1 MALRFQQHP
10 GLVVYLT
17 AGDAGL
23 SSSQPPHSNGAG
35 ADLSVTREI
44 ALAAIDAGADVIE
57 LGVPFSDPLADG
69 PVIQRASERALAR
82 GTRLKDVL
90 ALAGEL
96 RDARPEAGLVI
107 FSYLNPIL
115 RFGLAK
121 FADAAAEAGVDGVL
135 ITDMIVEEAGE
146 YIAEMERVNLAP
158 IFLAAPT
165 SPDERLR
172 AIAAHSKGF
181 IYAISRTGI
190 TGQQQNVAADAE
202 ALVERIRRA
211 TGHKDG
217 PEDDADWRGLP
228 VAVGFG
234 ISNADHVAEVAKF
247 ADAAVIGSAI
257 VELIERS
264 TEEQAPGVVARFIR
278 GLFTQGLRQP
288 VEVQTL

>member
-1 MALRFQQHP
+1 MAIRFQQHP

-17 AGDAGL
+17 AGDTGL
-23 SSSQPPHSNGAG
+23 SPSGTDRSLRDG
-35 ADLSVTREI
+35 ADLTVTREI

-90 ALAGEL
+90 ALAAEL
-96 RDARPEAGLVI
+96 RAARPKAGLVI

-115 RFGLAK
+115 RFGLRK
-121 FADAAAEAGVDGVL
+121 FADVAAEAGVDGVL
-135 ITDMIVEEAGE
+135 LTDMIVEEAGE
-146 YIAEMERVNLAP
+146 YLAEMERVQLAP

-165 SPDERLR
+165 SPDERLK
-172 AIAAHSKGF
+172 AIAEHSKGF

-190 TGQQQNVAADAE
+190 TGKQQNVAADAA
-202 ALVERIRRA
+202 ALVERIRRWS
-211 TGHKDG
+211 K
-217 PEDDADWRGLP
+217 LP

-234 ISNADHVAEVAKF
+234 ISNADHFTQVGEF

-257 VELIERS
+257 VELIERTS
-264 TEEQAPGVVARFIR
+264 LEQGEEQAPGAVARFI
-278 GLFTQGLRQP
+278 QGLRQP
-288 VEVQTL
+288 HLVQAH

>member
-1 MALRFQQHP
+1 MAIRFQQHP

-17 AGDAGL
+17 AGDEGL
-23 SSSQPPHSNGAG
+23 SPRSQSRDGSAT
-35 ADLSVTREI
+35 DLTVTREI

-90 ALAGEL
+90 VLAAEL
-96 RDARPEAGLVI
+96 RAARPQAGLII
-107 FSYLNPIL
+107 FTYVNPIL
-115 RFGLAK
+115 RYGLTR
-121 FADAAAEAGVDGVL
+121 FADDAATAGVDGVL
-135 ITDMIVEEAGE
+135 LTDMIVDEAGE
-146 YIAEMERVNLAP
+146 YLAEMRRVGLAP

-165 SPDERLR
+165 SPDERLA
-172 AIAAHSKGF
+172 AIAANSQGF

-190 TGQQQNVAADAE
+190 TGQQQNVASDAA
-202 ALVERIRRA
+202 ALVGRIRRF
-211 TGHKDG
+211 TGEKDG
-217 PEDDADWRGLP
+217 AGWRGLP

-234 ISNADHVAEVAKF
+234 ISNADHVAKVGEF

-264 TEEQAPGVVARFIR
+264 TPEQAPGDVARFIE
-278 GLFTQGLRQP
+278 GLRQP
-288 VEVQTL
+288 YTVQAR